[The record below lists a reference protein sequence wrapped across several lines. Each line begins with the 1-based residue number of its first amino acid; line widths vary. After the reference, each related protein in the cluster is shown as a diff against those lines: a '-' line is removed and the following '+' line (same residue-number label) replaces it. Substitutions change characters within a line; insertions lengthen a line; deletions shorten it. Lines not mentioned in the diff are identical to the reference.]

1 MLSESADSSVSD
13 TWGLPKPDSGRSI
26 FWGNHY
32 RRLYV
37 DHPWLILPLQLVSQK
52 LFPHGAGANPATRAA
67 GAAGSNVLCHRP
79 TERCWLTNQIN
90 TVSSMISLTPACVI
104 ISLSLSLSPSHSSNI
119 FGLIVNIRAESFAN
133 GHLFRVALIRYK
145 SSCPPLGLITKWLIK
160 KGFCLLSNKPL
171 TIASKCLVFSVIAGP
186 LGQPK
191 TGIADRREGEDEER
205 GGQNYSAL
213 GKEWKRVRF

>member
-1 MLSESADSSVSD
+1 MLVNQPDQYGGLHDLSD
-13 TWGLPKPDSGRSI
+13 PCLR
-26 FWGNHY
+26 Y
-32 RRLYV
+32 Y
-37 DHPWLILPLQLVSQK
+37 
-52 LFPHGAGANPATRAA
+52 FPF
-67 GAAGSNVLCHRP
+67 
-79 TERCWLTNQIN
+79 
-90 TVSSMISLTPACVI
+90 
-104 ISLSLSLSPSHSSNI
+104 SLSPSHSSNI

-133 GHLFRVALIRYK
+133 GRLFHVPLIRYK

-171 TIASKCLVFSVIAGP
+171 TIASKCLVFPFIAGP

-213 GKEWKRVRF
+213 GKE